1 MRAGLVGGRRH
12 AQIPRAVK
20 RALKVLGWM
29 LGGVLFLLLLGLAYV
44 VAALPRSEPAP
55 TVAVVSTL
63 ERVARGRYLF
73 HSVAACVECH
83 AVHDRGRLGDPVVT
97 GGLGRENY
105 DEWAPRTGVFPPN
118 LTPAALGD
126 WTDGEILRAI
136 SSGIRKDGTA
146 LFPSMPYDLYRNM
159 ARSDL
164 EALVAYIRTLDSVP
178 VEHPRKR
185 PRFPLSLIARLAPR
199 PARPPAAAPSSG
211 LDRGRYLV
219 EIAGCRFC
227 HTPFEG
233 TPPKAVEPL
242 AFAGGHEF
250 EVEGGIV
257 RSANITPDP
266 ETGIGTWTL
275 QRFLGRFEAVGE
287 AARTGGPKA
296 PGTPPTVM
304 PWGSYAGMREGDLA
318 AIYEAL
324 RTVEPVR
331 HPVTTFE
338 RTAND

>member
-1 MRAGLVGGRRH
+1 MRAGLVRGRHR
-12 AQIPRAVK
+12 AQIARAVK

-29 LGGVLFLLLLGLAYV
+29 LGGVLVLLLLGLVYV

-55 TVAVVSTL
+55 TVTVDPTPD
-63 ERVARGRYLF
+63 RVARGRYLF
-73 HSVAACVECH
+73 HSVAACAECH
-83 AVHDRGRLGDPVVT
+83 AVHDRSRLGDPIVA

-126 WTDGEILRAI
+126 WTDGEIMRAI
-136 SSGIRKDGTA
+136 SSGIREDGTA
-146 LFPSMPYDLYRNM
+146 LFPSMPYDLYRSL
-159 ARSDL
+159 ARPDL
-164 EALVAYIRTLDSVP
+164 EALVAYLRTLDPVP
-178 VEHPRKR
+178 VEHPRER
-185 PRFPLSLIARLAPR
+185 LEFPLSLIARLAPR

-233 TPPKAVEPL
+233 TPPRAVEPL
-242 AFAGGHEF
+242 AFAGDHEF

-257 RSANITPDP
+257 RSSNITPDP

-275 QRFLGRFEAVGE
+275 KRFLGRFEAVGE

-304 PWGSYAGMREGDLA
+304 PWGSYAGMREEDLA
-318 AIYEAL
+318 AIYEYL

-331 HPVTTFE
+331 RRVTAFE
-338 RTAND
+338 RTAGD